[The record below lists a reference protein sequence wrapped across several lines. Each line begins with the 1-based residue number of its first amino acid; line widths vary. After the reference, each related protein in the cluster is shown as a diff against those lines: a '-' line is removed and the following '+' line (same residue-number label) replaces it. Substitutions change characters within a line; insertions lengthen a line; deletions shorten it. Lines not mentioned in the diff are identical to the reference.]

1 MRRHLRV
8 PIGSGTVIATVAV
21 VVITVLAGLL
31 ALAPRARAA
40 TLTQIGDFG
49 ANPGNIQMYLYV
61 PDNAAPRPGILVA
74 MHGCNGRAVD
84 FHRQTEFASL
94 ADRYG
99 FVVIYPQAN
108 KSANGLSNCFDVWSS
123 EALRH
128 GGGSD
133 PASIVS
139 MVNYVVQRHNG
150 DPARVFA
157 TGFSSGAME
166 TVNLLATYPDVFK
179 AGAPFAGVPF
189 GCLGPPGCGDRT
201 PQQWGDLVRNAY
213 PGYTGPLPRLMT
225 WHGTADDVLN
235 FSMLQKQVDQ
245 WTNVHGVSQTPT
257 STTSP
262 QSGWTR
268 RVYGS
273 GQVEAYTISG
283 AGHNLPHPGM
293 AVHAIRFFGLD
304 GTSPTPTP
312 SVTPSATPGGN
323 VQIRGAA
330 SGRCVDV
337 PNSST
342 ADGTQVQLW
351 DCHGGTNQRWTL
363 TSSQELRGVGGKC
376 LDAAGTGNGARIQI
390 YSCWGGANQK
400 WRVTSDG
407 TIVGVQSGLCLDATG
422 TGNGTRLQ
430 LYSCWGGANQR
441 WTLNAA

>member
-1 MRRHLRV
+1 MRRHQPV
-8 PIGSGTVIATVAV
+8 PIGAGTVISTV
-21 VVITVLAGLL
+21 VVVLITVLAGLV
-31 ALAPRARAA
+31 ALAPQARAA

-49 ANPGNIQMYLYV
+49 ANPGNIQMHLYV
-61 PDNAAPRPGILVA
+61 PDTVASRPGIVVA

-94 ADRYG
+94 ADRHG
-99 FVVIYPQAN
+99 FIVIYPQAN
-108 KSANGLSNCFDVWSS
+108 KSANGLSNCFDVWSP

-133 PASIVS
+133 PVSIVS
-139 MVNYVVQRHNG
+139 MVNYVVQRHNA
-150 DPARVFA
+150 DPAKVFA

-179 AGAPFAGVPF
+179 AGAPFAGVPY

-201 PQQWGDLVRNAY
+201 ARQWGDLVRNAY
-213 PGYTGPLPRLMT
+213 PGYTGARPRLMT

-245 WTNVHGVSQTPT
+245 WTDVHGVSQTPT

-273 GQVEAYTISG
+273 GQVEAYTITG

-293 AVHAIRFFGLD
+293 AVHAIRFFGLE
-304 GTSPTPTP
+304 TSAPN
-312 SVTPSATPGGN
+312 PGG
-323 VQIRGAA
+323 QIRGVA

-337 PNSST
+337 PNAST
-342 ADGTQVQLW
+342 TDGTQVQLW
-351 DCHGGTNQRWTL
+351 DCHSNPNQQWTS
-363 TSSQELRGVGGKC
+363 TSAQELRVYGNKC
-376 LDAAGTGNGARIQI
+376 LDAAGTGNGARVQI

-400 WRVTSDG
+400 WRVNADG

-422 TGNGTRLQ
+422 TGNGARLQ
-430 LYSCWGGANQR
+430 LYSCWGGNNQR
-441 WTLNAA
+441 WTRV